1 MAGREVGGEAGFEQ
15 GTEHQPVVAGKQP
28 RQGRGYLR
36 PFGALAQGA
45 QMAGY
50 SLLMIVV
57 ASEVEPPVP
66 QPQRPARSKP
76 LILLSTHQGTSRK
89 QGGPAGRIR
98 QIPQQIPAL
107 IRIQPEGAQGSG
119 SEHVKRQA
127 DMAAPK
133 LEAGER
139 GPQHQLGAAAQI
151 GHQFGKL
158 QIQLADTPRQRQGFQ
173 PFDHTVALHLAP
185 HASALFGFSKR

>member
-1 MAGREVGGEAGFEQ
+1 MAGHPQ
-15 GTEHQPVVAGKQP
+15 LKIVVAG
-28 RQGRGYLR
+28 
-36 PFGALAQGA
+36 
-45 QMAGY
+45 
-50 SLLMIVV
+50 
-57 ASEVEPPVP
+57 EVEAPVP
-66 QPQRPARSKP
+66 EPQRPAGGEP
-76 LILLSTHQGTSRK
+76 VILFRANQRACRK
-89 QGGPAGRIR
+89 QGGPARRIR